1 MNAHTP
7 FDANQDW
14 TNPYCQNSSND
25 QMVDALL
32 GNAYHVVRTVYCN
45 LGNLKLLYDFLNQY
59 GMVIGVNSEEEL
71 KALSTQV
78 KYSRI
83 YGFSRAGDRQVTDY
97 LYVEGDRTGI
107 TPDDPE
113 ATGSWITVATSGSNG
128 GGTSSS
134 EGAYIP
140 WVYSNGSATGGET
153 TINVPDGTVGVP
165 FIIVNGDMQYVGRGF
180 EFNVDSLSVT
190 LAQPLEEGD
199 EVVFLLTGVP
209 AVPDNPNINDWIQIN
224 WLYNNGAAVGGEQV
238 IAIPYTF
245 QSIPA
250 VYKNGLRL
258 YKGLTTESYTADP
271 DNQRIFLTEPLT
283 TNDRLIVQIGGEA
296 RVLEA
301 TDRTLQE
308 VARAANVK
316 DSEVILSTNTVQ
328 SLNNKKVIY
337 NPDNQQIYVIPELPT
352 NVYISSVVGNILTYT
367 PGNIQVE
374 LLTKKETDQNT
385 LWRNQGDVRGW
396 GVKGDAVHDD
406 TAALTNVLNDTPVGQ
421 KINGNGKTYK
431 VTSLPDISRFVNTR
445 FVYERIPGQPLYYAS
460 EEFVQGELFKITDT
474 PYYNAW
480 PQDKAFVY
488 DDVIYCP
495 FMASD
500 RHGVS
505 RLHVSWV
512 RSGDDGQTWTTPEW
526 LTDLHPDYP
535 TVNYHCMSMGV
546 VRNRLFAM
554 IETRTLA
561 SNALVTCEI
570 WDRPMSRNYHPTGGI
585 TKAANQSVAV
595 ITIPDHGLF
604 AGDFV
609 NFSNSGIIGVS
620 GNMTVTSVI
629 DRNTFTVTTPNKQA
643 FDQNNSTSLWHMGTS
658 FHQSPWRKTNL
669 GLIPMVTEVH
679 SFTAIN
685 NDSFMM
691 GYHQGDVAPR
701 EVGMLYF
708 PDAFNNPGNYIKR
721 RIPAEYEADA
731 AEPCVK
737 YFDGVLY
744 VVTRGTRSDRLGSS
758 LHRSNDLGITW
769 QSLRFPN
776 NVHHSTLPFA
786 KVGNEL
792 ILFGTER
799 ADNEWEANAPDQRYF
814 SSYPRT
820 FYTRVNLDT
829 WNLDNTQWVN
839 ITDQIYQGGIVNS
852 GVGVGSVVVKDSYIY
867 YLFGGEDHLNPW
879 TYGDNSAKDP
889 FKSDGHPSD
898 LYCYKMKIGPDNR
911 VSRDFRYGAVPDRA
925 VPVFFGTNGIRTVPA
940 PMEFTGDL
948 GLGHVT
954 IRASTS
960 NNVRSEVLME
970 GEYGFIGKSVPT
982 NNPAGQRTIF
992 CGGDSTSSSS
1002 GAQITLYGASNTASR
1017 RIVYNG
1023 AEHLFQT
1030 ADVKP
1035 YNDNAIALGG
1045 PSNRFTTAY
1054 LGSNPIV
1061 TSNGEKKTE
1070 PVVFDDAFL
1079 DAWGDVRYIM
1089 YQWLDAVQLKGNDAR
1104 IHFGVIAQQI
1114 RDVFIAHGLMD
1125 ENSTDCRY
1133 AVLCYDK
1140 YPRMTDMVFSH
1151 NEIVEHT
1158 DDEGNVTTTEEPV
1171 YTEVVIHEEGEEW
1184 GVRPDGIFFA
1194 EAAYQRRKLERIEA
1208 RLSALE
1214 QK

>member
-1 MNAHTP
+1 MCDKENC
-7 FDANQDW
+7 NCGS
-14 TNPYCQNSSND
+14 NPCCGDCEPWNCVEQAVND
-25 QMVDALL
+25 VWSTKEGQIEELVERAET
-32 GNAYHVVRTVYCN
+32 AAE
-45 LGNLKLLYDFLNQY
+45 
-59 GMVIGVNSEEEL
+59 NSEASAKASADSAAEAKEFRDEAEQAATTAVAAEGIVLGVANTLQDVADEL
-71 KALSTQV
+71 NTAIAGIAVSTWYYTAVSDNQTV
-78 KYSRI
+78 IPVPPDKSEVDIQSI
-83 YGFSRAGDRQVTDY
+83 Y
-97 LYVEGDRTGI
+97 I
-107 TPDDPE
+107 
-113 ATGSWITVATSGSNG
+113 
-128 GGTSSS
+128 
-134 EGAYIP
+134 EGARQEP
-140 WVYSNGSATGGET
+140 N
-153 TINVPDGTVGVP
+153 
-165 FIIVNGDMQYVGRGF
+165 RGF
-180 EFNVDSLSVT
+180 VFDKLARTIT
-190 LAQPLEEGD
+190 LAEGIPLGLEISIIMG
-199 EVVFLLTGVP
+199 TYS
-209 AVPDNPNINDWIQIN
+209 DNPNDFAHT
-224 WLYNNGAAVGGEQV
+224 LASSNGAALVGTASGE
-238 IAIPYTF
+238 
-245 QSIPA
+245 
-250 VYKNGLRL
+250 
-258 YKGLTTESYTADP
+258 
-271 DNQRIFLTEPLT
+271 
-283 TNDRLIVQIGGEA
+283 
-296 RVLEA
+296 
-301 TDRTLQE
+301 
-308 VARAANVK
+308 
-316 DSEVILSTNTVQ
+316 TVQ
-328 SLNNKKVIY
+328 ESLNKLEEPNGAILY
-337 NPDNQQIYVIPELPT
+337 PSLQIAR
-352 NVYISSVVGNILTYT
+352 
-367 PGNIQVE
+367 
-374 LLTKKETDQNT
+374 
-385 LWRNQGDVRGW
+385 WRDTFDPRGW
-396 GVKGDAVHDD
+396 NAKGDGVTDD
-406 TAALTNVLNDTPVGQ
+406 TSALNDVLNAAPAGQ

-431 VTSLPDISRFVNTR
+431 VTALPDISRFINTR
-445 FVYERIPGQPLYYAS
+445 FVYERIPGQPLYYVS
-460 EEFVQGELFKITDT
+460 DEFVQGELIKITDT

-526 LTDLHPDYP
+526 LTDLHPNYP

-546 VRNRLFAM
+546 MRNRLFAM

-561 SNALVTCEI
+561 ANALVTCEL

-585 TKAANQSVAV
+585 TKAANQPVAV

-609 NFSNSGIIGVS
+609 NFSNSAVTGVS

-629 DRNTFTVTTPNKQA
+629 DRNTFTVTTPNQQA
-643 FDQNNSTSLWHMGTS
+643 FDQNNSASRWHMGTS
-658 FHQSPWRKTNL
+658 FHQSPWRKTSL

-708 PDAFNNPGNYIKR
+708 PDAFNNPGLYQKR
-721 RIPAEYEADA
+721 HIPAEYEPDA

-744 VVTRGTRSDRLGSS
+744 VITRGTRSDRLGSS
-758 LHRSNDLGITW
+758 LHRSSDLGITW

-867 YLFGGEDHLNPW
+867 YMFGGEDHLNPW

-898 LYCYKMKIGPDNR
+898 LYCYKMKIGPDNH

-925 VPVFFGTNGIRTVPA
+925 VPVFFDTNGIRTVPA

-960 NNVRSEVLME
+960 SNIRSEVLME

-982 NNPAGQRTIF
+982 DNPAGQRTIF
-992 CGGDSTSSSS
+992 CGGEGTSSTT
-1002 GAQITLYGASNTASR
+1002 GAQITLYGANNTDSR

-1030 ADVKP
+1030 ADVKA
-1035 YNDNAIALGG
+1035 YHDNVIALGG

-1079 DAWGDVRYIM
+1079 DAWGDVHYIM
-1089 YQWLDAVQLKGNDAR
+1089 YQWLDAVQLKGNEAR

-1140 YPRMTDMVFSH
+1140 YPRMTDTVFSH

-1158 DDEGNVTTTEEPV
+1158 DEEGNVTTTEEPV

-1194 EAAYQRRKLERIEA
+1194 EAAYQRRKLEKIEA

>member
-1 MNAHTP
+1 MNAHNP
-7 FDANQDW
+7 FDAKQDW

-25 QMVDALL
+25 PMVDALL

-107 TPDDPE
+107 LPNDTT
-113 ATGSWITVATSGSNG
+113 ATGSWITVATSGSSG
-128 GGTSSS
+128 GGTSSG

-140 WVYSNGSATGGET
+140 WVYAKGSAAGGET

-165 FIIVNGDMQYVGRGF
+165 FIIINGDMQYVGRGF

-209 AVPDNPNINDWIQIN
+209 AVPDNPNVSDWVQIN

-316 DSEVILSTNTVQ
+316 DSEVILSTDTVQ
-328 SLNNKKVIY
+328 FLNNKRVIY
-337 NPDNQQIYVIPELPT
+337 NPVNQQIYAIPALPT
-352 NVYISSVVGNILTYT
+352 NVYISSVVGNVLTYA

-374 LLTKKETDQNT
+374 LLTIKETDQIT

-396 GVKGDAVHDD
+396 GAKGDGVTDD
-406 TAALTNVLNDTPVGQ
+406 TAALTSALNDTPVEQ
-421 KINGNGKTYK
+421 KLNGNGKTYK
-431 VTSLPDISRFVNTR
+431 VASLPDISRFINTR
-445 FVYERIPGQPLYYAS
+445 FVYERIPGQPLYYVS

-488 DDVIYCP
+488 ENVIYAP
-495 FMASD
+495 YMGSD

-512 RSGDDGQTWTTPEW
+512 KSGDDGQTWSTPEW

-546 VRNRLFAM
+546 CHNRLFAM

-561 SNALVTCEI
+561 KNVLTNCAL
-570 WDRPMSRNYHPTGGI
+570 WDRPMSRSLHLTGGI
-585 TKAANQSVAV
+585 TKAANQPYA
-595 ITIPDHGLF
+595 TIHVPDHGLF
-604 AGDFV
+604 VGDFV
-609 NFSNSGIIGVS
+609 NFSNSAVTGVS
-620 GNMTVTSVI
+620 GDMTVATVI
-629 DRNTFTVTTPNKQA
+629 DKDNFTVLTPNQQTS
-643 FDQNNSTSLWHMGTS
+643 DLNNAGKNWHMGTS
-658 FHQSPWRKTNL
+658 FHKSPWRKTDL
-669 GLIPMVTEVH
+669 GLIPRVTEVH
-679 SFTAIN
+679 SFAAIDN
-685 NDSFMM
+685 NGFVM

-701 EVGMLYF
+701 EVGLFYF
-708 PDAFNNPGNYIKR
+708 PNAFDNPSNYVR
-721 RIPAEYEADA
+721 RQIPSEYEPDA
-731 AEPCVK
+731 AEPCIK
-737 YFDGVLY
+737 YYDGVLY
-744 VVTRGTRSDRLGSS
+744 LITRGTRSDRLGSS
-758 LHRSNDLGITW
+758 LHRSRDIGQTW
-769 QSLRFPN
+769 ESLRFPH
-776 NVHHSTLPFA
+776 NVHHTTLPFA
-786 KVGNEL
+786 KVGDE
-792 ILFGTER
+792 IIMFGSER
-799 ADNEWEANAPDQRYF
+799 AENEWEAGAPDDRYKA
-814 SSYPRT
+814 SYPRT
-820 FYTRVNLDT
+820 FYARLNVNKWSAD
-829 WNLDNTQWVN
+829 DIEWVN

-867 YLFGGEDHLNPW
+867 YVFGGEDHLNPW

-911 VSRDFRYGAVPDRA
+911 VSRDFRYGAVSNRA
-925 VPVFFGTNGIRTVPA
+925 VPVFFDTNGIRTVPA

-960 NNVRSEVLME
+960 SNIRSEVLME
-970 GEYGFIGKSVPT
+970 GEYGFIGKSIPT
-982 NNPAGQRTIF
+982 DNPAGQRTIF

-1002 GAQITLYGASNTASR
+1002 GAQITLYGANNTDSR

-1035 YNDNAIALGG
+1035 YNDNVTALGG

-1061 TSNGEKKTE
+1061 TSNGERKTE

-1089 YQWLDAVQLKGNDAR
+1089 YQWLDAVQLKGNNAR

-1125 ENSTDCRY
+1125 ENSTNCRY
-1133 AVLCYDK
+1133 AILCYDK
-1140 YPRMTDMVFSH
+1140 YPRMTDTVFSH
-1151 NEIVEHT
+1151 NEIIEHT
-1158 DDEGNVTTTEEPV
+1158 DEEGNVTTTEEPV